1 MVVYRVIFGDKR
13 RKYFQMRFSYLH
25 HYVDSYTR
33 QMSFSFLWKYWH
45 LCLCFGSTHIS
56 TEANGHSLVS
66 FKVVVSF

>member
-1 MVVYRVIFGDKR
+1 
-13 RKYFQMRFSYLH
+13 MRFSYLH

-66 FKVVVSF
+66 FKVVVSY